1 MEIDPLST
9 DIDWLSLKCA
19 DFQVNVL
26 VFKSACAAWYSG
38 SCNEREGEE
47 LREEEDFGDRLWKE
61 LYPVPK

>member
-26 VFKSACAAWYSG
+26 LLEMEVALKKPLKYKMFT
-38 SCNEREGEE
+38 
-47 LREEEDFGDRLWKE
+47 
-61 LYPVPK
+61 